1 MRRRRKAFLLIGLF
15 FVIMGVSAYLYVWD
29 GTTFWQNI
37 SGIVGRQKVR
47 KMGKAIPTPKR
58 PEKTKLEEENIPFYE
73 PRPSNVFSWVARE
86 PKPPSVYTY
95 KPEGYIAELDGIGGT
110 VEKIKGDVITLVNPE
125 ITNSNDRAA
134 RSARWRVR
142 IDSPAVKVFKFTG
155 DFSSGQPWSDSSLA
169 DLVPGARVG
178 FIWVRPQ
185 GGIASFILYEIDI
198 GPEKE

>member
-15 FVIMGVSAYLYVWD
+15 FVIMGVSAYLYIWGG
-29 GTTFWQNI
+29 GTLWQKMLWV
-37 SGIVGRQKVR
+37 VGRQRVKETA
-47 KMGKAIPTPKR
+47 KAIPILKQPKR
-58 PEKTKLEEENIPFYE
+58 TKPEEENIPFYE

-110 VEKIKGDVITLVNPE
+110 VEKIEGDVITLVNPE

-134 RSARWRVR
+134 QSARWRVR

-198 GPEKE
+198 GLEKE